1 MKAIPN
7 SNPEK
12 AMINAKG
19 IKPKKK
25 KIKPLVIILYVN
37 PAKMFNNICPLNILA
52 PNLRPRLTFLDKY
65 EINSI
70 NTSKGNKAKGQPA
83 GTNKEKNSNRC
94 FWNPK
99 IVAPNTTVKLRAKV
113 KIKWL
118 VDAKL

>member
-7 SNPEK
+7 SKPEK

-25 KIKPLVIILYVN
+25 NIKPLVIILYVN
-37 PAKMFNNICPLNILA
+37 PAKIFNNICPLNILA

-70 NTSKGNKAKGQPA
+70 NTNNGNKAKGQPA
-83 GTNKEKNSNRC
+83 GTNKEKNFNPC
-94 FWNPK
+94 FWNPN

-113 KIKWL
+113 NIK
-118 VDAKL
+118 